1 MWRWWLWWPIKN
13 HNKMSILSFILSS
26 EENLELAVQIKKKNE
41 NINLECFS
49 LEQNLDVKIKE
60 SKVFNKI
67 HKNLKEFSTHDIIFL
82 DSLVKFRENIIN
94 RLIENN
100 SKEKLIIDLSPAK
113 NDSINWANTNI
124 NDENISFISAHPI
137 VNLNYKLTKLD
148 SMFTEQQFLVM
159 PSKNVQERFFNVL
172 IQIIESIDMEP
183 YFIEPVEYD
192 SYYAATNVIPK
203 LLSYSI
209 MKYSEQS
216 NSWAEMSKLAKS
228 EFNYS
233 TIGSLTDPEELYE
246 IITRTSDLS
255 NHWFKEVSNEISQ
268 LSDSFQKKDNNL
280 LDYLIKGWESRMKW
294 ELGVTGSSDGST
306 SSVNILNSGQA
317 MAGFLVSENVI
328 QKRVDL
334 EKSKSKDLWKYKRT
348 K

>member
-1 MWRWWLWWPIKN
+1 
-13 HNKMSILSFILSS
+13 MSIISFILSS

-49 LEQNLDVKIKE
+49 LEQNLDIKIKE

-113 NDSINWANTNI
+113 NDSINWANTKI

-183 YFIEPVEYD
+183 YFIEPAEYD

-216 NSWAEMSKLAKS
+216 HSWSEMSKLAKS

-255 NHWFKEVSNEISQ
+255 NHWFKEVNNEISQ

-280 LDYLIKGWESRMKW
+280 LDYLIKGWESRMRW
-294 ELGVTGSSDGST
+294 ELGVTGSSNGST
-306 SSVNILNSGQA
+306 PSVNILNSGQA

>member
-1 MWRWWLWWPIKN
+1 MWRRWLWWPIKN

-306 SSVNILNSGQA
+306 SSVNILNSGQT
-317 MAGFLVSENVI
+317 MAGFLVSENII